1 MKNST
6 LSNCW
11 SRLLS
16 VLLLLALILV
26 PSVPALAEPEA
37 PFAVKFSGVID
48 VVPAA
53 AGDPWQVAGYTVA
66 VNADTAVRLTQGP
79 AAVGMWADVTAKR
92 LADDSL
98 LATDIWVRPAEVR
111 LKGPLTA
118 KPEEGPMPWAWVV
131 AGQTI
136 RITEETSLSQRSGP
150 VELGQWVE
158 VHTVEETPGVLTA
171 VRVRGIE
178 TLEDAEVYGAIQ
190 SFSDTQWVLGSIPVT
205 ATTDT
210 LVLGE
215 PKVGLLAHA
224 SVTLSETGL
233 TARVFK
239 VAWQEPRGRHQPTQL
254 IGVIET
260 LPSDGLIGLWQV
272 EGQTVEVQESTTL
285 FQAKGLAV
293 VGARVHVTGWQE
305 TDYIVATSITVLAS
319 PSGSGRAFT
328 LRGAIEALPE
338 NGLYGQWTINGEQVQ
353 VTRQTRIR
361 DEAQVRLGAPVEA
374 GGLQYQ
380 NGVRVLTWVRV
391 RAESGAGP
399 RPTTTPGP
407 TRNPGD
413 GPKPTRTPGN
423 P

>member
-1 MKNST
+1 MKNSNP
-6 LSNCW
+6 SNRW

-16 VLLLLALILV
+16 VLLLLAVILV
-26 PSVPALAEPEA
+26 PSVPALAESEA
-37 PFAVKFSGVID
+37 PFTVKFSGVID

-53 AGDPWQVAGYTVA
+53 AGDPWQVAGHTVA
-66 VNADTAVRLTQGP
+66 VNAYTDVRLTTGT

-98 LATDIWVRPAEVR
+98 LATDMWVRPAEVR

-136 RITEETSLSQRSGP
+136 WCTANTSLSQRSGP

-158 VHTVEETPGVLTA
+158 VHAVETTPGVLTA

-190 SFSDTQWVLGSIPVT
+190 SFNDTQWVLSSIRVN
-205 ATTDT
+205 ATPDT
-210 LVLGE
+210 LILGE
-215 PKVGLLAHA
+215 PQVGLLAHVSA
-224 SVTLSETGL
+224 TLSETGL

-254 IGVIET
+254 IGTIET
-260 LPSDGLIGLWQV
+260 LPGEGLLGLWQV
-272 EGQTVEVQESTTL
+272 EGETVEVRESTTL
-285 FQAKGLAV
+285 FQAKGLAE
-293 VGARVHVTGWQE
+293 VGARVHVTGWDAG
-305 TDYIVATSITVLAS
+305 DYIVATSITVLAS
-319 PSGSGRAFT
+319 PSGSGQAFI
-328 LRGAIEALPE
+328 LRGNIEALPAS
-338 NGLYGQWTINGEQVQ
+338 GLYGPWTINGEQVQ
-353 VTRQTRIR
+353 VTRQTRIHG
-361 DEAQVRLGAPVEA
+361 EALVRLGAPVEA

-380 NGVRVLTWVRV
+380 NGVRVLSWVRV
-391 RAESGAGP
+391 RAAEGVGP
-399 RPTTTPGP
+399 QPTTTPQP

-413 GPKPTRTPGN
+413 GPKPTRTPGK